1 MRQRHLHR
9 RLRRVPLRGPPGHH
23 PQPPRR
29 RQPRHRGRL
38 PGPRPGRQPRR
49 RPEHVPRPRAAHRH
63 PPRRGVDGA
72 VRPGHPRPAVGPHAE
87 VGAPAGLQ
95 PLRRPAADRGHR
107 QGRPL
112 GVQAR
117 HPRRADRGARCRPD
131 ATGPRPGAP
140 AGRHR
145 PRRRLHLAQHGRRLR
160 GGRPGRRP
168 VPRPG
173 GRGRAD
179 LRGRPPPGHR
189 AHHRGPVREPRHRR
203 RERRRGRG
211 LEPMSSAVQP
221 SATDLP
227 ETPAPQTGFEG
238 DAVDNSVGGYFT
250 GYLNRV
256 RGGDLG
262 ALPAIAGIVVLFIL
276 FTALRPNTFPTPLN
290 LTNLLVQAVPISLLA
305 MGLVFVLLLGE
316 IDLSAGVV
324 SGVCA
329 AVMAVLMARQ
339 GVDWYWAVLAA
350 MVVGTVI
357 GLFTGVLVS
366 VVRIPSFVVTLA
378 LFLGWQGVTLRIVG
392 QGGTVPVRNQ
402 VIVGFTND
410 SMSALWGW
418 ILAVVVIV
426 LYAAVQLNRW
436 RVQRSRNLAHAPL
449 AVVLGRIGVIA
460 VVTLGVTALLNTNRA
475 LNPNITLLGVPYAI
489 PIVVALLLVLT
500 FVLTRTSFGRHV
512 YAVGGNSEA
521 SRRAGINVTRIRI
534 LVFALSST
542 MAAVSGIA
550 AASRLASVDASSG
563 GGNTLLYA
571 VAAAVI
577 GGTSLFGGRG
587 KVRDAVL
594 GGLVIA
600 IIDNGLGLLGVAAYL
615 NFIITG
621 LVLLLAASVDALAR
635 RRQAATGR

>member
-1 MRQRHLHR
+1 
-9 RLRRVPLRGPPGHH
+9 
-23 PQPPRR
+23 
-29 RQPRHRGRL
+29 
-38 PGPRPGRQPRR
+38 
-49 RPEHVPRPRAAHRH
+49 
-63 PPRRGVDGA
+63 
-72 VRPGHPRPAVGPHAE
+72 
-87 VGAPAGLQ
+87 
-95 PLRRPAADRGHR
+95 
-107 QGRPL
+107 
-112 GVQAR
+112 
-117 HPRRADRGARCRPD
+117 
-131 ATGPRPGAP
+131 
-140 AGRHR
+140 
-145 PRRRLHLAQHGRRLR
+145 
-160 GGRPGRRP
+160 
-168 VPRPG
+168 
-173 GRGRAD
+173 
-179 LRGRPPPGHR
+179 
-189 AHHRGPVREPRHRR
+189 
-203 RERRRGRG
+203 
-211 LEPMSSAVQP
+211 MSSTVQP
-221 SATDLP
+221 SATDVP
-227 ETPAPQTGFEG
+227 ETPAPQSGFEG
-238 DAVDNSVGGYFT
+238 DRVDNSVGGFFQ

-262 ALPAIAGIVVLFIL
+262 ALPAIAGIVVLAIL
-276 FTALRPNTFPTPLN
+276 FTSLRPGTFPTALN

-329 AVMAVLMARQ
+329 ASMAVLMARQ
-339 GVDWYWAVLAA
+339 GIAWYWAVLAA
-350 MVVGTVI
+350 LVVGVVI

-378 LFLGWQGVTLRIVG
+378 LFLGWQGVTLRIIG
-392 QGGTVPVRNQ
+392 QGGTVPVRDQ

-410 SMSALWGW
+410 SLPALWGW
-418 ILAVVVIV
+418 ILAVVVIA
-426 LYAAVQLNRW
+426 LFAALQLNRW
-436 RVQRSRNLAHAPL
+436 RVQRSRDLAHAPL
-449 AVVLGRIGVIA
+449 AVVGARIVLIGVI
-460 VVTLGVTALLNTNRA
+460 TLAVTALLNTNRA

-489 PIVVALLLVLT
+489 PIVVILLLILT

-587 KVRDAVL
+587 RVRDALL

-621 LVLLLAASVDALAR
+621 AVLLLAASVDALAR

>member
-1 MRQRHLHR
+1 
-9 RLRRVPLRGPPGHH
+9 
-23 PQPPRR
+23 
-29 RQPRHRGRL
+29 
-38 PGPRPGRQPRR
+38 
-49 RPEHVPRPRAAHRH
+49 
-63 PPRRGVDGA
+63 
-72 VRPGHPRPAVGPHAE
+72 
-87 VGAPAGLQ
+87 
-95 PLRRPAADRGHR
+95 
-107 QGRPL
+107 
-112 GVQAR
+112 
-117 HPRRADRGARCRPD
+117 
-131 ATGPRPGAP
+131 
-140 AGRHR
+140 
-145 PRRRLHLAQHGRRLR
+145 
-160 GGRPGRRP
+160 
-168 VPRPG
+168 
-173 GRGRAD
+173 
-179 LRGRPPPGHR
+179 
-189 AHHRGPVREPRHRR
+189 
-203 RERRRGRG
+203 
-211 LEPMSSAVQP
+211 MSSTVQP
-221 SATDLP
+221 SATELP
-227 ETPAPQTGFEG
+227 DTPAPQSGFEG
-238 DAVDNSVGGYFT
+238 DRVDNTVGGFFQ
-250 GYLNRV
+250 GYVNRV

-262 ALPAIAGIVVLFIL
+262 ALPAIAGIVVLAIL
-276 FTALRPNTFPTPLN
+276 FTSLRPGTFPTALN

-339 GVDWYWAVLAA
+339 GVPWYWAVLGALVA
-350 MVVGTVI
+350 GVAI

-378 LFLGWQGVTLRIVG
+378 LFLGWQGVTLKIIG
-392 QGGTVPVRNQ
+392 QGGTVPVRDA
-402 VIVGFTND
+402 VIVGFTNN
-410 SMSALWGW
+410 SLPALWGW

-426 LYAAVQLNRW
+426 AFAALQLNRW

-449 AVVLGRIGVIA
+449 AVVVARIALIA
-460 VVTLGVTALLNTNRA
+460 VITLAVTALLNTNRA

-489 PIVVALLLVLT
+489 PVVIALLLVLT

-550 AASRLASVDASSG
+550 AASRLASVDPSSG

-587 KVRDAVL
+587 RVRDALL

-621 LVLLLAASVDALAR
+621 AVLLLAASVDALAR